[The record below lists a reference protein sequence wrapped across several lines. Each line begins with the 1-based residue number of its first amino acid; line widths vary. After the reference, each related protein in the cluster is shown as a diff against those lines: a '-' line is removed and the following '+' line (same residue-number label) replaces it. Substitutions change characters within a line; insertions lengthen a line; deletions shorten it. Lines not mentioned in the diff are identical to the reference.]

1 MEQPTDLSG
10 KSIEELKAM
19 AYDQIVILNQAQ
31 TNLGVLNETIAQ
43 LAQNP
48 PAVEILEPE
57 VAEET
62 SEETTE

>member
-1 MEQPTDLSG
+1 MEQPTDLST
-10 KSIEELKAM
+10 KSLDELKAM
-19 AYDQIVILNQAQ
+19 AYDQIAILNRAQ
-31 TNLGVLNETIAQ
+31 ENLSVLNERIAY
-43 LAQNP
+43 LAQN